1 MRLSFRIT
9 HYRLL
14 TSFNTTGT
22 DEESYLQFDLSE
34 SCGGNNTSFD
44 ADRCAYVLQRIEMT
58 LDLGN
63 INQTFDLNFEVVE
76 TIDSNE
82 SSSSGGGNDDPCN
95 SFARRRRR
103 RRRGR
108 RLSSSSQSVSIN
120 SVPGT
125 PTYIDLTSL
134 ILAAMHGDS
143 KGTVALALSSP
154 GGISIELAQNETY
167 PILGMCSV
175 FI

>member
-1 MRLSFRIT
+1 MT
-9 HYRLL
+9 
-14 TSFNTTGT
+14 FNTTTGT

-34 SCGGNNTSFD
+34 SCGGNNASFD

-63 INQTFDLNFEVVE
+63 INETFDLNFEVVE
-76 TIDSNE
+76 TIDSNA
-82 SSSSGGGNDDPCN
+82 SSSSGGGNEDPCN
-95 SFARRRRR
+95 AFGRRRRR
-103 RRRGR
+103 R

-143 KGTVALALSSP
+143 KGNVALAMSSP